1 MWLVKEGQVPRPMA
15 ARVAEAEANGVGSVE
30 TGAPATAAA
39 VGQVHSMRCHIAS
52 ERGGG
57 WDSVH
62 FVWICGAVGCQSAMR
77 ASTGVRSSLGSA
89 VLVWCSPTRR
99 DHVEAL
105 FESGR
110 ARRHDGAAEVV
121 MVRQVQ
127 VWKYSGR
134 VCRAQMCAGQ
144 LGWCGCFQVPWAVG
158 RLYIGR
164 DAWKLQMRVCAGDSA
179 S

>member
-39 VGQVHSMRCHIAS
+39 VGQVHSMRCHVAS

-77 ASTGVRSSLGSA
+77 ASKTSQRLSPVTCDLESTMHVRQ
-89 VLVWCSPTRR
+89 
-99 DHVEAL
+99 
-105 FESGR
+105 R
-110 ARRHDGAAEVV
+110 AR
-121 MVRQVQ
+121 
-127 VWKYSGR
+127 
-134 VCRAQMCAGQ
+134 
-144 LGWCGCFQVPWAVG
+144 
-158 RLYIGR
+158 
-164 DAWKLQMRVCAGDSA
+164 
-179 S
+179 